1 MIKFHHLLRLGSALS
16 SGFKAELSDALGLRS
31 QKVTLPVPCFF
42 HLLLLLLHAYEE
54 THPCIYAHVCP
65 HTLAQTLI
73 ISRGKILSIWLSKGE
88 TFSLPLFTSYFFP
101 SVKHFLFLFSLVE
114 LFFVIFSSDSNALS
128 LFQGTLQA
136 WNVVAAAIGNKNNC
150 VLKKDVITLTS
161 EALAAKVVSAVEM
174 N

>member
-1 MIKFHHLLRLGSALS
+1 MIKFHHLLRLGSTLW

-31 QKVTLPVPCFF
+31 QKVTLPVTCFVIYYYYYSMPMRK
-42 HLLLLLLHAYEE
+42 HIHVYM
-54 THPCIYAHVCP
+54 PMYAHTHLP
-65 HTLAQTLI
+65 RHSSLAGVRSFQFDLQREKLLVSLYSLLI
-73 ISRGKILSIWLSKGE
+73 
-88 TFSLPLFTSYFFP
+88 FFLPLNI
-101 SVKHFLFLFSLVE
+101 FLFLFSLVE

-136 WNVVAAAIGNKNNC
+136 WNVVAARIGNKNNC

-161 EALAAKVVSAVEM
+161 EALAAKVVSAVDM